1 LLAFDWWLSEAN
13 KKPESSPHLLS
24 SSLPTAHPKYLE
36 CFNADQKH
44 SSFVSD
50 AHENGKRRKR
60 KQRDRPMR
68 ARVKRLRPNLTDG
81 IHTGSAVRESTD
93 DDLLWRIHDQ
103 KAIPPSTSKAW
114 FPICPV
120 HDRAMLFRLKIR
132 VYVFQQIG
140 EKLAKREEFSSMTFS
155 AWRLPHSPW
164 GIQQGACSSLPLRA
178 GHEVCPSIAHALSF
192 SSCHVF
198 FPMAYSVL
206 SFFYISVSVSASLT
220 RNSCTVITTNS

>member
-1 LLAFDWWLSEAN
+1 MHRWEVLLAFDWWLSEAN

-93 DDLLWRIHDQ
+93 DDLLWRINDQ
-103 KAIPPSTSKAW
+103 KAIPPRLRRRGFPSVQCMIGQCFFDLRSKSMSSSKLE
-114 FPICPV
+114 
-120 HDRAMLFRLKIR
+120 RSLRREKSFRR
-132 VYVFQQIG
+132 
-140 EKLAKREEFSSMTFS
+140 
-155 AWRLPHSPW
+155 
-164 GIQQGACSSLPLRA
+164 
-178 GHEVCPSIAHALSF
+178 
-192 SSCHVF
+192 
-198 FPMAYSVL
+198 
-206 SFFYISVSVSASLT
+206 
-220 RNSCTVITTNS
+220 